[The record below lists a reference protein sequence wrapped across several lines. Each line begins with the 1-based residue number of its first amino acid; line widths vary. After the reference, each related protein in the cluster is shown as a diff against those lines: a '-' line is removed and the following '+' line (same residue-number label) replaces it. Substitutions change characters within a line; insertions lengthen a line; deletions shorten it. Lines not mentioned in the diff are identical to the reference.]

1 MCCGRVTISVRI
13 PVPIPIPILSLVSV
27 GGSVAI
33 RRKKKPVVQWNDC
46 GIMQWLIKLNLI
58 LQAAE

>member
-13 PVPIPIPILSLVSV
+13 PIPIPILSLVSV

-33 RRKKKPVVQWNDC
+33 RRKEKPVVQWNDC